1 MKHKS
6 CIRIEALLY
15 SYTCK
20 KKIVILVYSLAIELI
35 YRQSLVA
42 FSNVVDRKRHFSI
55 FYAANIF
62 SNSFC

>member
-6 CIRIEALLY
+6 CIRIEASLY

-42 FSNVVDRKRHFSI
+42 FSNVVDWKWQFAI
-55 FYAANIF
+55 LYAADIS